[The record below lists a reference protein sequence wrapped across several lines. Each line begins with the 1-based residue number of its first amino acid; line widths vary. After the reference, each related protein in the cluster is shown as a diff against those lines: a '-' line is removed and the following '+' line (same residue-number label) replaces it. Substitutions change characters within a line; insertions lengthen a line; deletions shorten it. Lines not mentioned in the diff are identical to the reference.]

1 MVLGTKNISKK
12 NCENMCILASPS
24 LRLRTRDDK
33 FVTDL
38 THFNF
43 FHQLSQ
49 FHTILGGFG
58 ANSSHL
64 YHHHVQNCNINGDI
78 CFLLTGLCTT
88 FPMSELVLPGV
99 VAEATSCPSCR
110 YVSFCCDIYTFCV
123 LEVNSCA
130 YFDNYS
136 HYKV

>member
-1 MVLGTKNISKK
+1 
-12 NCENMCILASPS
+12 MCILAPPS

-38 THFNF
+38 AHFNF

-49 FHTILGGFG
+49 FHTILGAFG
-58 ANSSHL
+58 GNSSHL
-64 YHHHVQNCNINGDI
+64 YHHNVQNCNIEDADI
-78 CFLLTGLCTT
+78 CFPLLGLCTT

-99 VAEATSCPSCR
+99 VAEGTSCPSCR
-110 YVSFCCDIYTFCV
+110 YVSFSCEINSFCV
-123 LEVNSCA
+123 LEVNTCV
-130 YFDNYS
+130 YFEKYS